1 MGVRERIIKDAG
13 KLFFREGIKRVTMD
27 DVAHELGISKRTI
40 YENFK
45 DKNDLLEAT
54 LQASID
60 SQNALIGEM
69 MDTAGNTFEVLVGI
83 LKYGHESIN
92 RVSAVYFTD
101 LQRFYPKIYSS
112 VFNKGWK
119 VRIQN
124 LKKLLE
130 RGKQEG
136 MFRPEINTTLV
147 SKVFSEQ
154 LAMLH
159 NTDVF
164 PHDEFPRKEMF
175 ETVFL
180 NFIRGIST
188 RKGVDLLE
196 KLLQN
201 AQ

>member
-1 MGVRERIIKDAG
+1 
-13 KLFFREGIKRVTMD
+13 MD

-45 DKNDLLEAT
+45 DKNDLLDAT

-69 MDTAGNTFEVLVGI
+69 MDKADNTFEVMVGV

-92 RVSAVYFTD
+92 RVNAVYFTD
-101 LQRFYPKIYSS
+101 LQRFYPKIYNS
-112 VFNKGWK
+112 VFNKSWK

-136 MFRPEINTTLV
+136 LFRPEINTTLV
-147 SKVFSEQ
+147 AKVFSEQ

-159 NTDVF
+159 NTEVY
-164 PHDEFPRKEMF
+164 
-175 ETVFL
+175 
-180 NFIRGIST
+180 
-188 RKGVDLLE
+188 
-196 KLLQN
+196 
-201 AQ
+201 